1 MAVVAR
7 TYARALFDA
16 AKEQGKL
23 DEIREELDTF
33 VATIRE
39 VPELQ
44 ALIRNPQLDPQAKAE
59 ALAAVLQ
66 SADEILRNFARLVA
80 EKGRAPMLEEIARE
94 YNALVAAEE
103 RILNVELTTAYRAV
117 RQRGRLDR
125 QADRGGRGP
134 ARRGGAHGRPRA
146 DRRRRPQGRHPRGG
160 LERPRPARA
169 TSPRACRSNYL
180 KGA

>member
-16 AKEQGKL
+16 AKEHERL
-23 DEIREELDTF
+23 DEIREQLDTF

-44 ALIRNPQLDPQAKAE
+44 AADPEPSSSTRPAKAE
-59 ALAAVLQ
+59 ALAAVLEG
-66 SADEILRNFARLVA
+66 ADELLRNFARLVA

-94 YNALVAAEE
+94 YDVLVAAEE

-117 RQRGRLDR
+117 RQRGGLDR
-125 QADRGGRGP
+125 EADRGGCGP
-134 ARRGGAHGRPRA
+134 ARRGGAH
-146 DRRRRPQGRHPRGG
+146 RR
-160 LERPRPARA
+160 
-169 TSPRACRSNYL
+169 SRS
-180 KGA
+180 